1 MRPLSAPVFPVD
13 HRAVVTGLFGQ
24 LRQNDGMALHLIKLA
39 VGCDGIA
46 DLEEWI
52 EETRLLF
59 KRLGRPYEQ
68 LHTTRMLPKRLTS
81 ITEDTSLYWV
91 IKGQVLCRQRLME
104 VRPFTDAEGISRCHL
119 VLEPVVHPV
128 LPRPMRPFQ
137 GWRYLEAKD
146 APKDLARRGDDAAE
160 MPEQLR
166 RELAGM
172 GLL

>member
-1 MRPLSAPVFPVD
+1 MVFTGWLLAPPL
-13 HRAVVTGLFGQ
+13 
-24 LRQNDGMALHLIKLA
+24 QNGNMALHLIKLA
-39 VGCDGIA
+39 VGCSSIS

-59 KRLGRPYEQ
+59 RRLGRPYEQ
-68 LHTTRMLPKRLTS
+68 LHTTRMNPRRLTS
-81 ITEDTSLYWV
+81 IDSQTSLYWV
-91 IKGQVLCRQRLME
+91 VKSQVQCRQRLLE
-104 VRPFTDAEGISRCHL
+104 IRPFTDAEGISRCHL

-128 LPRPMRPFQ
+128 SPRPMRPFQ
-137 GWRYLEAKD
+137 GWRYLESKD
-146 APKDLARRGDDAAE
+146 APGDLARLGEGAAE

>member
-1 MRPLSAPVFPVD
+1 
-13 HRAVVTGLFGQ
+13 
-24 LRQNDGMALHLIKLA
+24 MALHLIKLC
-39 VGCDGIA
+39 VGCDSIA

-59 KRLGRPYEQ
+59 RRLGRPYEQ
-68 LHTTRMLPKRLTS
+68 LHTTRMLPRRLTTIS
-81 ITEDTSLYWV
+81 EDTSLYWV
-91 IKGQVLCRQRLME
+91 VKGQLLCRQRLLE
-104 VRPFTDAEGISRCHL
+104 LRPFVDAEGISRCHL

-128 LPRPMRPFQ
+128 SPRPMRPFQ
-137 GWRYLEAKD
+137 GWRYLDGKD
-146 APKDLARRGDDAAE
+146 APADLSRIGGQAAE